1 MSGHHFFPGLEE
13 PWRHRDECLRLSY
26 SQDEEVVEAGMRIIG
41 KEIRELYSLAG

>member
-26 SQDEEVVEAGMRIIG
+26 SQDDEVISAGIRIICE
-41 KEIRELYSLAG
+41 EIHALYMQT